1 METQPTLVCRAA
13 LWGVQF
19 PRWILGSTETFN
31 KVKESDGEKRRGS
44 RSVPSVVMFVFC
56 VRKESLSSAR
66 LVYVLKHVPR
76 NAVSICT

>member
-44 RSVPSVVMFVFC
+44 RSVPSVVMFVFYFISIF
-56 VRKESLSSAR
+56 VPES
-66 LVYVLKHVPR
+66 PR
-76 NAVSICT
+76 VVACL